1 MEIPTTTVH
10 SHYFVG
16 VYQAL
21 LPGFPGRPEMARLAE
36 ELLSNCAELDVR
48 YNGIDENGEAVLVV
62 SVENINNGHNLPAG
76 STADTQ
82 VWVHLQ
88 VFDDDGD
95 LILESGMT
103 DENGDL
109 MDGIVGHS
117 LDPDGDPELMLF
129 GQLIFGTE
137 GQHVTFPWQAHSF
150 TDNLIGPGQRKWR
163 DFEIPASSL
172 TGNEI
177 RVLATLKY
185 RTFPPFML
193 RELVGGGY
201 LDPAEID
208 PIPVIDMETVEQT
221 FKNSMITSPSPSI
234 FSFGYLILRLPHPN

>member
-1 MEIPTTTVH
+1 
-10 SHYFVG
+10 
-16 VYQAL
+16 
-21 LPGFPGRPEMARLAE
+21 
-36 ELLSNCAELDVR
+36 
-48 YNGIDENGEAVLVV
+48 
-62 SVENINNGHNLPAG
+62 
-76 STADTQ
+76 
-82 VWVHLQ
+82 
-88 VFDDDGD
+88 
-95 LILESGMT
+95 MT

-201 LDPAEID
+201 LTQP
-208 PIPVIDMETVEQT
+208 
-221 FKNSMITSPSPSI
+221 KSI
-234 FSFGYLILRLPHPN
+234 RYLLSIWRRWNRPLEFDDHIALTLYFFFRLPHLKATPPQLRQVWCLRVESHYPCRSVRPTPRLCRL

>member
-1 MEIPTTTVH
+1 MCGSCHDFVNPNGVRLDSTFSSWYANGYNTPRNPETHVHLSRLPYADIPRLRGRWQPH
-10 SHYFVG
+10 HHR
-16 VYQAL
+16 
-21 LPGFPGRPEMARLAE
+21 PFPLFCGCLSSLAPWVSGRPEMARLAE

-117 LDPDGDPELMLF
+117 LNPDGDPELMLF

-163 DFEIPASSL
+163 DFES
-172 TGNEI
+172 
-177 RVLATLKY
+177 R
-185 RTFPPFML
+185 
-193 RELVGGGY
+193 
-201 LDPAEID
+201 
-208 PIPVIDMETVEQT
+208 
-221 FKNSMITSPSPSI
+221 
-234 FSFGYLILRLPHPN
+234 ILSYG